1 MEVPSASKRCLGS
14 ACWFMWR
21 TFILILNSANK
32 PTAEEQ
38 HDVDHFGI
46 LSIIVF
52 LGAKHRMCTVVLGTL
67 LHAAE
72 KLQRTLELGV
82 PGY

>member
-1 MEVPSASKRCLGS
+1 M
-14 ACWFMWR
+14 
-21 TFILILNSANK
+21 
-32 PTAEEQ
+32 
-38 HDVDHFGI
+38 DHFGI

-52 LGAKHRMCTVVLGTL
+52 LGAKRRMCRVVLGKF

-72 KLQRTLELGV
+72 KLQRTLELELGD

>member
-1 MEVPSASKRCLGS
+1 M
-14 ACWFMWR
+14 M
-21 TFILILNSANK
+21 
-32 PTAEEQ
+32 

-52 LGAKHRMCTVVLGTL
+52 LGAKHRMCRVVLGTL

-72 KLQRTLELGV
+72 KLQGTLELGV